1 MAVTVPAVDGYVSEF
16 VRSSADRSRRDVPW
30 LGDLRKVAI
39 EQFARLGF
47 PTIKHEEWK
56 YTNLAPL
63 ARTPFRPAGVHD
75 GPGIVG
81 EKLKPVTFGMLRCT
95 QLVFVNGRHA
105 SRLSWHR
112 PLPAGVRATGLA
124 EILRDDP
131 MVVEP
136 HLGRHARSDD
146 QTFTAL
152 NTAFIE
158 DGAFVHVPK
167 GTVLEEPIHLL
178 FLSTPSAEP
187 TVSHPRNLVVLGP
200 ASQATIIES
209 YASLEDGS
217 YFTNVV
223 TEVVVG
229 EDAVLHRYKVG
240 RESEQAYHIARTE
253 IVQGR
258 SSNVT
263 SHTISLGG
271 GFVRDD
277 VNTRFAGE
285 GGELSL
291 DGLYMLGGR
300 QLFDTHT
307 KIDHVA
313 PNCTSRELYKG
324 ILDGAS
330 RGVFNG
336 QIFVRK
342 GAQKTVARQT
352 NKNLLLS
359 NEAFVDSTPGLEILA
374 DDVKCNHGSTIG
386 QLAEDAIFYMRTRGI
401 DEATAR
407 NILTY
412 AFAAEIVN
420 LVTVA
425 SVRLK
430 MNELVLSRLP
440 YGRVSKE
447 IL

>member
-1 MAVTVPAVDGYVSEF
+1 M
-16 VRSSADRSRRDVPW
+16 
-30 LGDLRKVAI
+30 I
-39 EQFARLGF
+39 
-47 PTIKHEEWK
+47 
-56 YTNLAPL
+56 
-63 ARTPFRPAGVHD
+63 
-75 GPGIVG
+75 
-81 EKLKPVTFGMLRCT
+81 
-95 QLVFVNGRHA
+95 
-105 SRLSWHR
+105 
-112 PLPAGVRATGLA
+112 
-124 EILRDDP
+124 
-131 MVVEP
+131 
-136 HLGRHARSDD
+136 
-146 QTFTAL
+146 
-152 NTAFIE
+152 
-158 DGAFVHVPK
+158 
-167 GTVLEEPIHLL
+167 
-178 FLSTPSAEP
+178 
-187 TVSHPRNLVVLGP
+187 
-200 ASQATIIES
+200 
-209 YASLEDGS
+209 
-217 YFTNVV
+217 
-223 TEVVVG
+223 
-229 EDAVLHRYKVG
+229 
-240 RESEQAYHIARTE
+240 
-253 IVQGR
+253 QGR